1 MAQLLLE
8 FSTDHFESMLLFL
21 FAISFRFFCPPPCIY
36 LFGNGW
42 KRKKEELEKEG
53 STEQDSTVCAFMGI
67 GNSEQEKVQLNLEG
81 KVRMN

>member
-1 MAQLLLE
+1 MLACNR
-8 FSTDHFESMLLFL
+8 LLFI